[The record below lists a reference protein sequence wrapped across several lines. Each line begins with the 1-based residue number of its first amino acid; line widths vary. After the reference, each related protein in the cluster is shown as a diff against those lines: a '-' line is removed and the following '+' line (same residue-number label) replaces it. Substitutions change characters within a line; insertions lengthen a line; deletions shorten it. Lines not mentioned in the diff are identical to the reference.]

1 MAIGLSATRVCA
13 RTVRGQ
19 GQAGERACFVAG
31 TLVLT
36 ASGEVPV
43 DEVEPGD
50 LVWAWDTVRD
60 TWCLAEVDRTFV
72 HAYEGDVI
80 AIAVGEGTIE
90 STGNHPFWVVT
101 GENLADRPAA
111 QHVGPEESPLT
122 NRGRWVDA
130 RDLRAGDLLRSRQ
143 GGHTVVAS
151 ISTRQE
157 ELTVY
162 NIAVAGHR
170 TYAVGRCGALVHN
183 KTTDAE
189 GGGGASS
196 KPARGGVVEQPRDA
210 FGRFAPKSGNEVAPG
225 SAAESAAW
233 DAIAAKLG
241 WEVVRGRVYVTD
253 ASGQTRVYDGYAKT
267 PSGRIIGLEVKSGSG
282 KYTAAQR
289 AFDANLNSSRG
300 NTATGIGQ
308 HNGVEVE
315 RAQVVRP

>member
-1 MAIGLSATRVCA
+1 M
-13 RTVRGQ
+13 
-19 GQAGERACFVAG
+19 
-31 TLVLT
+31 
-36 ASGEVPV
+36 
-43 DEVEPGD
+43 
-50 LVWAWDTVRD
+50 WAWDTVRD

-196 KPARGGVVEQPRDA
+196 KPANSGTSANSTAFEIKLNPSDFGKSRSVHFNRANAALDAAMSSDAELGNMMERLIPGARDA
-210 FGRFAPKSGNEVAPG
+210 VTRTGGRANPPGWTWEHVPSNLAGGEKGIMRLVPTGQHTPG
-225 SAAESAAW
+225 SPWWRVIHPNPGGAGGYSEW
-233 DAIAAKLG
+233 AIPAGA
-241 WEVVRGRVYVTD
+241 
-253 ASGQTRVYDGYAKT
+253 
-267 PSGRIIGLEVKSGSG
+267 PP
-282 KYTAAQR
+282 
-289 AFDANLNSSRG
+289 N
-300 NTATGIGQ
+300 
-308 HNGVEVE
+308 
-315 RAQVVRP
+315 